1 MSVETVAVKHRYVTL
16 ERGTPDHDLYMSGHF
31 SPVDLAIPVPLLAG
45 TASRENTTFQILKRS
60 EIARPSLGRVLFQLL
75 RFDLVG
81 LTLVPALVVW
91 MMTAGSV
98 SAVVIMMASLACV
111 HAATFAFND
120 YFDHMQGR
128 DRLSEVSGSRV
139 IQNGYLRAHEVLK
152 VAFTFSGLA
161 ALGAFYFTF
170 QNPKILLFALLG
182 VALFSVGTM
191 YSRLGL
197 KSSGFGDVAVLL
209 GLGPIHTLA
218 VQFSLTQEMTP
229 FIGLIGLMYGL
240 LALVYVQ
247 SKSLVTSMVDHQ
259 AGVRTMA
266 VRVGFDR
273 MKTVMLVE
281 LVAMIGL
288 AVKLEPVLSFSFV
301 LFLIGLV
308 WVARLIRNLP
318 SPVSSRTQNLSRQ
331 VLVLHALWSLS
342 LVLHFV
348 LYQ

>member
-1 MSVETVAVKHRYVTL
+1 MTEPIVPKHRYVTL
-16 ERGTPDHDLYMSGHF
+16 ERGTADHDLYMSGHF
-31 SPVDLAIPVPLLAG
+31 SPVDLAIPVPLLTG
-45 TASRENTTFQILKRS
+45 TTSRENTTFQILKRS
-60 EIARPSLGRVLFQLL
+60 DIERPSMLNVIVQLL
-75 RFDLVG
+75 RFDLIG

-91 MMTAGSV
+91 MFVSGSAL
-98 SAVVIMMASLACV
+98 AVCILMASLACV

-120 YFDHMQGR
+120 YFDHMHGR

-152 VAFTFSGLA
+152 VAFLFSALA
-161 ALGAFYFTF
+161 SLGALYFTI

-182 VALFSVGTM
+182 VALFSIGTL
-191 YSRLGL
+191 YSRFGL
-197 KSSGFGDVAVLL
+197 KSSGFGDIAVLL

-229 FIGLIGLMYGL
+229 FIGMIGLMYGL

-247 SKSLVTSMVDHQ
+247 SKSLVTAMVDHQ

-273 MKTVMLVE
+273 MKTVLLVE
-281 LVAMIGL
+281 LVIMIGL

-301 LFLIGLV
+301 LFLIGAV
-308 WVARLIRNLP
+308 WIARSVRILP
-318 SPVSSRTQNLSRQ
+318 SPVSSRTQSLAGQ
-331 VLVLHALWSLS
+331 ILVLHALWSLS
-342 LVLHFV
+342 LVLHFA
-348 LYQ
+348 LAQ